1 MTQTS
6 DKSEKNPDALETVPV
21 RTSTGVYEVHVGPG
35 ALGRLGEVARGAC
48 AGSRCCVIS
57 DETVAALYADV
68 AEASLAE
75 AGFEVAGR
83 LTFPAGEASK
93 NLATLSEL
101 LEGLAARELC
111 RDDLVVAL
119 GGGVTGDIAGLAA
132 ALYLRGCAVVQVPT
146 SLLAMVDSS
155 VGGKTAVDLA
165 AGKNLAGAFWR
176 PAAVVA
182 DVRCLATVPPEL
194 FRDSCG
200 EVVKHAVLA
209 DPSLLDELA
218 ARPLTQSRLDEGRLT
233 RVVARNVQIKRD
245 VVEADERERGLRQT
259 LNLGHTIGH
268 AIESASELSL
278 GHGSCVAAGLCM
290 VARASE
296 ARGWCSA
303 DARRR
308 IERCVAAH
316 GLPTTSDLPAETLV
330 RYLAHDKKRHGDGVN
345 LVVPEDIGRVT
356 VRRVSLDEL
365 ARIVEDGRGE
375 VRP

>member
-1 MTQTS
+1 MTQTG
-6 DKSEKNPDALETVPV
+6 EKNQVALEVVPV
-21 RTSTGVYEVHVGPG
+21 RTSTGTYEVHVGPG
-35 ALGRLGEVARGAC
+35 ALARLGAISRGVC
-48 AGSRCCVIS
+48 VGSRCCVIS
-57 DETVAALYADV
+57 DATVAALYADA
-68 AEASLAE
+68 AEASLTE
-75 AGFEVAGR
+75 AGFDVAER
-83 LTFPAGEASK
+83 LTFPAGESSK
-93 NLATLSEL
+93 SLATLSVL

-155 VGGKTAVDLA
+155 VGGKTAVDLE

-182 DVRCLATVPPEL
+182 DVRCLATVPSEL

-209 DPSLLDELA
+209 DPALLDELA
-218 ARPLTQSRLDEGRLT
+218 AHPLTASQLDEGRLT

-290 VARASE
+290 IARASE

-303 DARRR
+303 EARGR
-308 IERCVAAH
+308 IEGCVAAH
-316 GLPTTSDLPAETLV
+316 GLPTTSDLPAQTLM

-345 LVVPEDIGRVT
+345 LVVPEDIGRVA

-365 ARIVEDGRGE
+365 ARVVEDGRGE